1 MKKRRV
7 LALLLTLSLAVSTND
22 MTVLATEGDM
32 SAAYVTIEETDSD
45 TMESG
50 DPTDDRQPGDSVEDG
65 ESDGQDQ
72 GEISGGEDNSDHSA
86 EGGDEQDQDADD
98 ADNPDIGTDD
108 ILGDIEDTLTPDD
121 EIDSLN
127 PGETGEEV
135 EVDEEDSAYDV
146 PEVRMVTFTD
156 DTGLKITYNANA
168 AQQYIYTV
176 QDGVLTK
183 VENLTGGDVTFTGNV
198 ELTQPDEGE
207 QYTSIAASIFAG
219 NTNITYVKLPVGVTD
234 ITAGSF
240 KGCTALKGVY
250 LPSTVTNI
258 GVSAFETCTAMT
270 QIAVPKTV
278 DSIGNS
284 AFKGDAR
291 LYMVY
296 MKDVDYSSLK
306 SIGDNAFDGCSVLV
320 DFCSDTEFYL
330 PKSITNIG
338 AYAFNNCKSIVKVD
352 LDTAGLESMG
362 QYAFAG
368 CTGLTDAVMSRSLET
383 IPQHAFDGCT
393 ALAALTFTSMTG
405 KKIIIDE
412 YAFYGCYGLKQLV
425 LPSRIE
431 KVANHAFDGCRNLN
445 RIEVKNDEL
454 DIGDTQAFPVG
465 DTKNT
470 LLFVGDENSTI
481 HIYFSVNQDKNVAFE
496 KTNARNYY
504 QYTVEDNNGN
514 PHTDGKITGGQ
525 IWIGPLSSSDYNN
538 NINKLNGGKGVE
550 NNDEVKYCIYYKPE
564 KGYSLVA
571 GSVRANG
578 IIVQPEK
585 GYYYVT
591 MPLGGIV
598 LTAEFRKDNDSENVM
613 GQKNDITVE
622 FSNGKLIKS
631 GDENLGVEIKVG
643 QTTRMFL
650 IDKSGEPVSSSKIK
664 AITSDA
670 TSVAKV
676 SNAGVIT
683 AIKKGT
689 AKITVTLTGGDGIDF
704 VITKLISVVEAEV
717 DTIKLKATTYN
728 TTFFTLSGDSDGI
741 QTASINKNL
750 VASEGQS
757 ITLKANAYTSDKE
770 GIAKELTW
778 KSSDTRIA
786 KVKSASTTSADASNI
801 VEIPAGCEGEATITV
816 TAKNAGDTARPT
828 VTQKFVISVQNRT
841 AKLAY
846 SSIKVNPNLDEGGEL
861 EIIPSYNTDINP
873 KQTQLYEKT
882 KNSQGQIEFADD
894 VDFTITYK
902 ERADSK
908 SYCYSVNPMR
918 DLKEGTYTV
927 YVGFNKVKPNESNV
941 LPLKITVKKAVPS
954 PTVKFNTKKT
964 KFNLFYKNG
973 GTDKDG
979 NPITVTTEITKLG
992 TVKIKEV
999 KLIALSA
1006 KEDDQKF
1013 LDNFEIVDDPVGLE
1027 KGIVTIRRKDGN
1039 LQYTDTKDKQAVV
1052 TGYLVIYYEG
1062 YHDDVAKKVKVTMP
1076 TVTTAP
1082 TYVLDRTSVTYNT
1095 ITSGGQQ
1102 ERLTLLDKKTKQ
1114 PIELSEDKFD
1124 ISVES
1129 DKAAIDPNNCEI
1141 EDGSIAFT
1149 VDYPDSCNAKFILRN
1164 DSEWDRDKNG
1174 NPRKLSYTFKVKTSS
1189 KEPTIKTDR
1198 NTITVDAS
1206 YPENAASFELVS
1218 NQRDTVLD
1226 ADQIFDYNH
1235 KAKNSAEYAKMDVN
1249 YSGGKGT
1256 VTINDSSVKPGTYT
1270 WTCANPASSNRVL
1283 TKKVTLTIKV
1293 VKSRPTVKLGK
1304 GSLSLNLAAKG
1315 NAGYTEKTEIPIK
1328 ITGQPDG
1335 YELDTNVNTDEEGL
1349 DCTTIVCTT
1358 KNQAGLE
1365 DAFEWTLEDVQL
1377 VDGKLVDGKLAV
1389 RLNGYVAAKTYSFKM
1404 TLRYVN
1410 GDAANGVKAKPV
1422 TFNVKVYN
1430 NSDISLS
1437 LSAKGKLNLVDREGE
1452 YTTKNTIIYTPT
1464 LKNVRGAIIDAK
1476 IYDVGA
1482 GFDSESKYFDI
1493 ELNKENGKLY
1503 VTPKKTGDSESG
1515 YQYAELDNNKPY
1527 SVYIRVDVEGYDG
1540 RDARGGIWSKA
1551 INITTAQT
1559 LPKVT
1564 INKSVLDVYLSK
1576 KNYDATFVV
1585 TPQSGSPGEIENIQF
1600 GEKDEVSRDAF
1611 DITYEKQADGSLKV
1625 IIHLKDAVAFACD
1638 STNKVK
1644 MYVKFKGQG
1653 TNTAGTAITMNV
1665 KINK

>member
-1 MKKRRV
+1 MKKRRA
-7 LALLLTLSLAVSTND
+7 LALLLALSLAVGTNG

-32 SAAYVTIEETDSD
+32 PTASVTIEETGDETVESEDSA
-45 TMESG
+45 
-50 DPTDDRQPGDSVEDG
+50 DDQQTGDSVEDS
-65 ESDGQDQ
+65 ETDGQDQ
-72 GEISGGEDNSDHSA
+72 GEIPGGEDNSA
-86 EGGDEQDQDADD
+86 EGGEQDGGNDAE
-98 ADNPDIGTDD
+98 NPDAGDDD
-108 ILGDIEDTLTPDD
+108 ILGDVEDNLTPND
-121 EIDSLN
+121 EIDSEE
-127 PGETGEEV
+127 PAETEKEPETDV
-135 EVDEEDSAYDV
+135 V
-146 PEVRMVTFTD
+146 PEVKMVTFTD
-156 DTGLKITYNANA
+156 DTGMKITYDAIA
-168 AQQYIYTV
+168 AQQYKYTV

-183 VENLTGGDVTFTGNV
+183 VENLTGGDVIFTGNV

-207 QYTSIAASIFAG
+207 QYTSIAANIFAG
-219 NTNITYVKLPVGVTD
+219 NTNITYVKLPAGVTD

-240 KGCTALKGVY
+240 KGCTALKGAY
-250 LPSTVTNI
+250 LPSTVASI
-258 GVSAFETCTAMT
+258 GESAFETCTSMT

-278 DSIGNS
+278 ESVGDS

-306 SIGDNAFDGCSVLV
+306 SIGDNAFDGCSVLA
-320 DFCSDTEFYL
+320 DFCSDTEFWL
-330 PKSITNIG
+330 PKSITSIG
-338 AYAFNNCKSIVKVD
+338 AYAFNNCKSIAKVD
-352 LDTAGLESMG
+352 LDTTGLESMG

-393 ALAALTFTSMTG
+393 ALASLTFTSMTG

-431 KVANHAFDGCRNLN
+431 KVSNHAFDGCRNLN

-454 DIGDTQAFPVG
+454 VIGDTQAFPVG

-470 LLFVGDENSTI
+470 LLFVGDGESTI
-481 HIYFSVNQDKNVAFE
+481 YQYFLVNQGKNVAFE
-496 KTNARNYY
+496 KTNARKYY
-504 QYTVEDNNGN
+504 KYTVEDTNGVV
-514 PHTDGKITGGQ
+514 HADGKITGGQ
-525 IWIGPLSSSDYNN
+525 IWIGPLGSSDYNN
-538 NINKLNGGKGVE
+538 NINNLNGGKGVE
-550 NNDEVKYCIYYKPE
+550 NNDEVKYCIYVKPE

-585 GYYYVT
+585 SYYYVT

-598 LTAEFRKDNDSENVM
+598 ITAEFHKDDDSENVM
-613 GQKNDITVE
+613 GQKDDITVE
-622 FSNGKLIKS
+622 FSNGEPIKS
-631 GDENLGVEIKVG
+631 GDDNLGVEIKVG

-650 IDKSGEPVSSSKIK
+650 IDNSGKPISSSKIK
-664 AITSDA
+664 AITSDT

-676 SNAGVIT
+676 SNTGVIT

-704 VITKLISVVEAEV
+704 VITKLISVVEAEI

-728 TTFFTLSGDSDGI
+728 TMFFTISGDSDGI
-741 QTASINKNL
+741 QTASINKNY

-778 KSSDTRIA
+778 KSSDTKIA
-786 KVKSASTTSADASNI
+786 KVKSASTTSADATNV

-816 TAKNAGDTARPT
+816 TAKNAGNNAKPT

-861 EIIPSYNTDINP
+861 EIIPSYNTVINP
-873 KQTQLYEKT
+873 TLTRLYEKT
-882 KNSQGQIEFADD
+882 KNSQGQITYSDN
-894 VDFTITYK
+894 VDFTIKYK
-902 ERADSK
+902 EIADSK
-908 SYCYSVNPMR
+908 SYCYSVNPTR

-927 YVGFNKVKPNESNV
+927 YVGIDGVTPNEGNV
-941 LPLKITVKKAVPS
+941 LPLKITVKKAVPA

-992 TVKIKEV
+992 TVGIRKVE
-999 KLIALSA
+999 LQALSD
-1006 KEDDQKF
+1006 KPDDKKF
-1013 LDNFEIVDDPVGLE
+1013 EDNFEIINNSDELA
-1027 KGIVTIRRKDGN
+1027 KGIVTIRRKEGN
-1039 LQYTDTKDKQAVV
+1039 LAYTDAKKAAV
-1052 TGYLVIYYEG
+1052 TGNLVIYYDG
-1062 YHDDVAKKVKVTMP
+1062 YHDDVVKKVKVTMP

-1095 ITSGGQQ
+1095 ITSGEQQ
-1102 ERLTLLDKKTKQ
+1102 ETLTLLDKKTKQ
-1114 PIELSEDKFD
+1114 PIELDEDKFD
-1124 ISVES
+1124 ISVEP
-1129 DKAAIDPNNCEI
+1129 DKPTIDPNACGI
-1141 EDGSIAFT
+1141 EDGNIAFT
-1149 VDYPDSCNAKFILRN
+1149 VAYPDSCKAKFTLKN
-1164 DSEWDRDKNG
+1164 NSEWDTDKDG
-1174 NPRKLSYTFKVKTSS
+1174 MPRTLSYTFTVKTSS

-1218 NQRDTVLD
+1218 DQKDTVLD
-1226 ADQIFDYNH
+1226 GEQIFDYNH
-1235 KAKNSAEYAKMDVN
+1235 NAKNSAEYEKLEVDC
-1249 YSGGKGT
+1249 SGDKGT
-1256 VTINDSSVKPGTYT
+1256 VKIINDYASSIKPGTYT
-1270 WTCANPASSNRVL
+1270 WTCTNPTSSNRVL
-1283 TKKVTLTIKV
+1283 TKKVTLTVKV
-1293 VKSRPTVKLGK
+1293 VKSQPTVKLGK

-1315 NAGYTEKTEIPIK
+1315 KEEYTEKTEIPLK

-1335 YELDTNVNTDEEGL
+1335 YVLDTKVNTDKEGSA
-1349 DCTTIVCTT
+1349 CTTIVCTT
-1358 KNQAGLE
+1358 KNKAGLE
-1365 DAFEWTLEDVQL
+1365 DSFEWILGDVQM

-1389 RLNGYVAAKTYSFKM
+1389 RLKNPVEAKTYSFKM
-1404 TLRYVN
+1404 TLRYVK
-1410 GDAANGVKAKPV
+1410 GDAGNDVKAKPI

-1430 NSDISLS
+1430 NSDISIS

-1452 YTTKNTIIYTPT
+1452 HTTKNSIVYTPT
-1464 LKNVRGAIIDAK
+1464 LKNVKGAIIDAK

-1482 GFDSESKYFDI
+1482 GFDSESEYFDI
-1493 ELNKENGKLY
+1493 ELNAEDGKLY

-1515 YQYAELDNNKPY
+1515 YQYAELENNKSYP
-1527 SVYIRVDVEGYDG
+1527 VYIRVDVEGYGG
-1540 RDARGGIWSKA
+1540 RDARGGIWSNA
-1551 INITTAQT
+1551 INIKTAQT

-1564 INKSVLDVYLSK
+1564 TNKSVLDVYLSK

-1585 TPQSGSPGEIENIQF
+1585 TPQNGSVGEIEDIQF
-1600 GEKDEVSRDAF
+1600 DEKDEVSQDAF

-1653 TNTAGTAITMNV
+1653 SNTAGTAITMNV